1 MYFRE
6 KVTDHDYEV
15 TGLVEGSN
23 YHFRISAENV
33 AGVGSSS
40 SEVGPIT
47 AKDLIKFTI
56 PLEDQDV
63 KIEDSVELMCEVN
76 KDNVSTTWY
85 KDGNVLKSSDRYNIV
100 QDGRRHRLLIKDVT
114 LDDESE
120 YSCKVVIYSLNF
132 RFIVSIF
139 SVYFRHLKCFCVF
152 KCMTCL

>member
-1 MYFRE
+1 MYFRD

-76 KDNVSTTWY
+76 KDNLSTTWY

-120 YSCKVVIYSLNF
+120 YSCKVVI
-132 RFIVSIF
+132 
-139 SVYFRHLKCFCVF
+139 
-152 KCMTCL
+152 